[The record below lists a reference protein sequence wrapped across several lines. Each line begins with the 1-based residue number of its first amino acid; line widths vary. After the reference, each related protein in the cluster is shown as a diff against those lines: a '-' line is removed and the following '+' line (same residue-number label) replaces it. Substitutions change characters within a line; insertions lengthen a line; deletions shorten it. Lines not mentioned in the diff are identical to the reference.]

1 MKIGLGMALLAF
13 VLTAVAPIPA
23 TWAAGRLDVVRVEL
37 AKKSIPPGGRQIVQ
51 ITLGNVGRDAILAG
65 LKLDLLN
72 DRMQRIGSPQT
83 RKVIIPA
90 KDEIRVLFRFRVPN
104 KPGKYTVRFEA
115 FKPDFKKRLIRGR
128 PVFMTPFVVGLSPDQ
143 RLQDRAQQS
152 GLTLARFNPPT
163 GLRFEL
169 PDLLLENV
177 SIKPDDLLLGEEIE
191 IRADLLNVGGDIAR
205 TISVHVN
212 YYNVRTPR
220 RIRTI
225 SKHVI
230 HVLAPGETKE
240 LVYKE
245 LLPKTSIVGAYQISL
260 VVDVGD
266 RVEELNEDNNSAK
279 TAEFQLSRIK
289 LIFPR
294 PDFAFEEAGLFLF
307 RWNTLSF
314 DEFKVQV
321 GVDRAFRETE
331 NFFDLPQGDKW
342 TQDMEIIPL
351 EGELPAMAQGL
362 MEQGKKHELFWRVIA
377 RDSKTNKK
385 GVSRVFRFTIKPE
398 KAEPPEETP
407 PPAKP
412 VSPPRG

>member
-1 MKIGLGMALLAF
+1 MKKGLWTALLAL
-13 VLTAVAPIPA
+13 VVTAAAPFPA
-23 TWAAGRLDVVRVEL
+23 IQAAGRLDVVRVEL
-37 AKKSIPPGGRQIVQ
+37 AEKAVPPGGLQIVQ
-51 ITLGNVGRDAILAG
+51 ITLGNVGRDGILAG
-65 LKLDLLN
+65 LKVDLLN
-72 DRMQRIGSPQT
+72 QRRQRIGSPQT

-90 KDEIRVLFRFRVPN
+90 KDEIRVLFRLRVPN
-104 KPGKYTVRFEA
+104 KPGKYTIRFEA
-115 FKPDFKKRLIRGR
+115 FQPDFKRRLIPGE
-128 PVFMTPFVVGLSPDQ
+128 PVFLTPFVVGLSADK
-143 RLQDRAQQS
+143 RLQDQAQAA
-152 GLTLARFNPPT
+152 GLTTARFSPPT

-177 SIKPDDLLLGEEIE
+177 SIKPDDLLVGEEIK
-191 IRADLLNVGGDIAR
+191 ITADLLNVGGDIAR

-212 YYNVRTPR
+212 YYNIRTPR

-245 LLPKTSIVGAYQISL
+245 LLPKTSIIGAYQISL

-266 RVEELNEDNNSAK
+266 RVEELNEENN
-279 TAEFQLSRIK
+279 TATTAQFQLNRIK
-289 LIFPR
+289 LIFPQ
-294 PDFAFEEAGLFLF
+294 PDFSFEEAGLFLF

-321 GVDRAFRETE
+321 GIDKSFRETE

-342 TQDMEIIPL
+342 TKDLEIVPL

-362 MEQGKKHELFWRVIA
+362 MEKTKKRELFWRVVA
-377 RDSKTNKK
+377 RDSKTKKK

-398 KAEPPEETP
+398 KAEPPEETK

-412 VSPPRG
+412 VEPPKY